1 MHVSA
6 CVGCAGP
13 PGVSLAHLVSA
24 VDPLHV
30 VGLRFGKTRHR
41 QALMSEEEAEA
52 LCEECGEDSPDGE
65 GDKGDK
71 EVSFSF
77 LGRYMKRYYPNTETV
92 TEMARRME
100 QSNDRFAVAR
110 RGAERLLRLRLP

>member
-41 QALMSEEEAEA
+41 QALLSEEEAE
-52 LCEECGEDSPDGE
+52 
-65 GDKGDK
+65 GDK